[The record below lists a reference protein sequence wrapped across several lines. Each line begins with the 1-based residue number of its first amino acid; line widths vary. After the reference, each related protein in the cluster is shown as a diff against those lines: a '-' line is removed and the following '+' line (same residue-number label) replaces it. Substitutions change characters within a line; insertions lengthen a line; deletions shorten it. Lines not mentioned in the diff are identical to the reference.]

1 MDEDESAEDEE
12 CSSPPQDLL
21 ALSIQHKTQEG
32 LQDRD
37 SCEAARQVPTGP
49 DHAGGP
55 ISLSCS

>member
-32 LQDRD
+32 RAED
-37 SCEAARQVPTGP
+37 V
-49 DHAGGP
+49 
-55 ISLSCS
+55 

>member
-12 CSSPPQDLL
+12 RPSPPQDLL

-37 SCEAARQVPTGP
+37 SCEAGRHVPAGP
-49 DHAGGP
+49 NHGRGHKLALCG
-55 ISLSCS
+55 